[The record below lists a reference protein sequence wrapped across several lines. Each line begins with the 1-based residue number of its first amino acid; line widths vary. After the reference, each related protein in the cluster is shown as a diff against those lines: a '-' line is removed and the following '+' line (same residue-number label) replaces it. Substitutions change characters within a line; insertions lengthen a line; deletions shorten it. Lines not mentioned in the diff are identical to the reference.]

1 MQQQLLRV
9 LLLIVATAF
18 YIASGV
24 TSTNASTLSSGNLI
38 RVKSSNFNGEFI
50 LSDVNKEYLS
60 IREIKGVSA
69 KRIQISD
76 IEKLE
81 VSVPRPTSRG
91 AVRGASIGLFGGIFL
106 GVGVGLVMG
115 DDDPGFLSLSGGDK
129 AVVLGLT
136 SGLLGALIGG
146 IVGATHPGAQWEP
159 VELPINVSFY
169 TLGTREA
176 QLAVSV
182 SFGFAP

>member
-1 MQQQLLRV
+1 MQRQFLHV

-24 TSTNASTLSSGNLI
+24 TSPHASTLSSGNLI

-60 IREIKGVSA
+60 IRKIKGGST
-69 KRIQISD
+69 KRIEISD

-81 VSVPRPTSRG
+81 VSVTRSTSRG
-91 AVRGASIGLFGGIFL
+91 VVRGTSIGLFGGIFL

-115 DDDPGFLSLSGGDK
+115 DDDPGFLSFSSGDK

-136 SGLLGALIGG
+136 SRLLGALIGG
-146 IVGATHPGAQWEP
+146 IVGATHPGAQWKP
-159 VELPINVSFY
+159 IELPINVSFY
-169 TLGTREA
+169 TLGTRET